1 MKDVTLEDLGFGK
14 DVVFSGD
21 NRGLAVKQFLKLF
34 DEARDSRQR
43 DDTVSAKLL
52 SGRFC
57 GPAKIWYD
65 NLILDPNTKTHA
77 AFYSTLKGHLIK
89 RFQRERDWV
98 DKNSL
103 FQNVRW
109 DKDLFRGSHLSLW
122 EDWHIP
128 A

>member
-57 GPAKIWYD
+57 GPAKI
-65 NLILDPNTKTHA
+65 
-77 AFYSTLKGHLIK
+77 
-89 RFQRERDWV
+89 
-98 DKNSL
+98 
-103 FQNVRW
+103 
-109 DKDLFRGSHLSLW
+109 
-122 EDWHIP
+122 
-128 A
+128 